1 MSGYFWDTTLAVFPN
16 PSSCPTLRLRLPM
29 QLDGRATLKLYNARG
44 QHVRTLLDNERVRG
58 GLELAW
64 DGADA
69 SGRRVA
75 SGVYWCRLDY
85 EGRSETEK
93 LLLVR

>member
-1 MSGYFWDTTLAVFPN
+1 
-16 PSSCPTLRLRLPM
+16 M
-29 QLDGRATLKLYNARG
+29 QLDGRATLRLYNARG
-44 QHVRTLLDNERVRG
+44 QHVRTLLDNERASG
-58 GLELAW
+58 EFDLEW
-64 DGADA
+64 NGTDDA
-69 SGRRVA
+69 GRRVA